1 MVTARRGF
9 NPLVNRRFGK
19 GTPSLVGKCFPAND
33 RLLLRLL
40 PPDPSSASVCVE
52 DETDAVDDIGGVR
65 ASGSLLVRVIEVAA
79 SRSDSEE
86 MSCISL
92 PSLVGEVGAV
102 GKLVCG
108 LVREKCLV
116 RKSPTAIPTA
126 ADSGRGK
133 SGVAKAQK
141 P

>member
-1 MVTARRGF
+1 MTAARGF
-9 NPLVNRRFGK
+9 NPLVNRRLCK
-19 GTPSLVGKCFPAND
+19 GMPSLVGKCLPVTD

-40 PPDPSSASVCVE
+40 PPDASSASVWVE
-52 DETDAVDDIGGVR
+52 DETDAVEDIGGVR
-65 ASGSLLVRVIEVAA
+65 VFDCLLVCAIEVAA
-79 SRSDSEE
+79 SRSDSDD
-86 MSCISL
+86 MSCISF
-92 PSLVGEVGAV
+92 PSLLGEVGAV
-102 GKLVCG
+102 GKPVDG
-108 LVREKCLV
+108 LARKCLA